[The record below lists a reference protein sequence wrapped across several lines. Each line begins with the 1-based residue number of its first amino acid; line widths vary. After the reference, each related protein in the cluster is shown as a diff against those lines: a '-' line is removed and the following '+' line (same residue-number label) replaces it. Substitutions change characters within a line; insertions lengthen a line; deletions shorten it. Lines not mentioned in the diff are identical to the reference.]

1 MSPSYDN
8 PGPDLSL
15 MDLFRIEVENH
26 SRVLETDLVKVESD
40 PTPARIEPLMRAAH
54 SIKGAARI
62 VGLERGVTLAHAME
76 DILSAAQ
83 RGTHRL
89 TADQIDL
96 LLRGNDVFK
105 RLATAEPAAI
115 PAQMEQAAGP
125 IEEISKDLRGVLEA
139 GKAAAVAALAPAASA
154 AAPDQPPA
162 APQAAVA
169 RPAVPEQDKS
179 DSSFVRV
186 QSESLNQL
194 MGLAGECLVQAQS
207 LPAFCSALLRVK
219 SAQQDLHLALENMAP
234 SGVAEGSVDDI
245 RLKLKESLNQSS
257 QVSQLVAKQI
267 EQFSIYAQRMEYI
280 SNRLYDEVIAS
291 RMRPFADGVHGF
303 PRMVRDMARQ
313 QGKQVDFR
321 IEGETTRVDRDILER
336 LESPL
341 THLLRN
347 AVDHGLESPQER
359 SRTGKPPESTI
370 VLEARHGGG
379 LLQISVKDDGR
390 GIDPEGLRRKVVAN
404 GYVTSDMAA
413 KLTLP
418 ELTDFLFLPGFS
430 TADKLTEISGRGV
443 GLDVVQNVINQIGG
457 SIRVESQLGMGTS
470 FHFQLPLT
478 LSVLRALLVEIDG
491 ELYALPLARV
501 DRLLYLAAT
510 DLQTL
515 EDRQFCLVD
524 QEPVG
529 VIQARQVLQLPG
541 AGKPVERLA
550 LVVISDRLN
559 RYGLLVDRFV
569 GQRELVVLPLDP
581 RLGKVPDVSAAA
593 VMEDGT
599 PILILDGDDIV
610 RSIDNLLTH
619 GKLARIGGGV
629 QAQIAA
635 RKHVLVVDDSL
646 TVREVERKL
655 LENRGYEVSLA
666 VDGMDGWNILQS
678 AKPDLVISDIDMPR
692 MNGIDLVRRIKQ
704 SPHLG
709 RLPVMIVSYKDREE
723 DRLAGLEAGADY
735 YLTKS
740 SFHDE
745 TLLHVVRDLIGEP

>member
-1 MSPSYDN
+1 MNASSDN
-8 PGPDLSL
+8 PNADLSL

-26 SRVLETDLVKVESD
+26 SQVLETDLVTVEAD
-40 PTPARIEPLMRAAH
+40 PTPVRIEPLMRAAH

-62 VGLERGVTLAHAME
+62 VGLERGATLAHAME
-76 DILSAAQ
+76 DMLSAAQ
-83 RGTHRL
+83 RGTLQL
-89 TADQIDL
+89 TAEQIDL

-105 RLATAEPAAI
+105 RLAAVEPADI
-115 PAQMEQAAGP
+115 PAQMEQASET
-125 IEEISKDLRGVLEA
+125 IEAVTRDLRAALEA
-139 GKAAAVAALAPAASA
+139 GKAAPAAPAVPAPAPAVA
-154 AAPDQPPA
+154 PPA
-162 APQAAVA
+162 APAAAV
-169 RPAVPEQDKS
+169 PAEREKP

-186 QSESLNQL
+186 QSESLNRL

-207 LPAFCSALLRVK
+207 LPAFSSALLRVK
-219 SAQQDLHLALENMAP
+219 SAQQDLHSALENMTQSQLAEA
-234 SGVAEGSVDDI
+234 GVDEM
-245 RLKLKESLNQSS
+245 RLKLKESLNQSG
-257 QVSQLVAKQI
+257 QVSLLVAKQI
-267 EQFSIYAQRMEYI
+267 EQLAVYAQRMEYI

-303 PRMVRDMARQ
+303 PRMVRDLARQ
-313 QGKQVDFR
+313 QGKQVNFR

-347 AVDHGLESPQER
+347 AVDHGLESPQAR
-359 SRTGKPPESTI
+359 SQAGKPAESSI

-390 GIDPEGLRRKVVAN
+390 GIDPEGLRRKVVEK
-404 GYVTSDMAA
+404 GYVTPDMAA
-413 KLTLP
+413 KLTMP

-430 TADKLTEISGRGV
+430 TAEKLTEISGRGV
-443 GLDVVQNVINQIGG
+443 GLDVVQSVINQIGG
-457 SIRVESQLGMGTS
+457 SIRIESQLGVGTA

-478 LSVLRALLVEIDG
+478 LSVLRALLVEIDR

-501 DRLLYLAAT
+501 DRLLHLAAT

-515 EDRQFCLVD
+515 EERQFCLVD

-529 VIQARQVLQLPG
+529 IIQARQVLQLPG
-541 AGKPVERLA
+541 EGKPAGRLA

-559 RYGLLVDRFV
+559 RYGLVVDRFV

-581 RLGKVPDVSAAA
+581 RLGKVPDVSAGA

-599 PILILDGDDIV
+599 PILILDGDDLV
-610 RSIDNLLTH
+610 RSIDNLLAH
-619 GKLARIGGGV
+619 GKLARVGEGV
-629 QAQIAA
+629 QAQVAA

-655 LENRGYEVSLA
+655 LEHRGYEVSVA
-666 VDGMDGWNILQS
+666 VDGMDGWNSLQT
-678 AKPDLVISDIDMPR
+678 AKADLVISDIDMPR
-692 MNGIDLVRRIKQ
+692 MNGIELVRRIKQ

-723 DRLAGLEAGADY
+723 DRMAGLEAGADY

-745 TLLHVVRDLIGEP
+745 TLLNVVRDLIGEP